1 MEKIYSIPF
10 SNKAK
15 QLDWFIM
22 VELLERRY
30 VVLLM
35 FNPYAWIPPWLEF
48 KNYSAYVRSSLD
60 PFTLL
65 IKKKKKKQRM
75 LWFFIIYL
83 EPKKKRKAQNK
94 ILDEWYVYRPS
105 SKVVGLQECHQYWSL
120 VKLHMNDKNMQFQ
133 EELSIA
139 TNTIDYRVIACY
151 LWPPNFFFFFL
162 KF

>member
-1 MEKIYSIPF
+1 MDEVQTSNKKKYTVFKNILFLTYTKIKQMEKIYSIPF

-60 PFTLL
+60 PFSLL

-75 LWFFIIYL
+75 L
-83 EPKKKRKAQNK
+83 
-94 ILDEWYVYRPS
+94 
-105 SKVVGLQECHQYWSL
+105 
-120 VKLHMNDKNMQFQ
+120 
-133 EELSIA
+133 
-139 TNTIDYRVIACY
+139 
-151 LWPPNFFFFFL
+151 
-162 KF
+162 

>member
-1 MEKIYSIPF
+1 MDEVQTSNKKKYTVFKNILFLTYTKIKQMDILKKKKKMEKIYSIPF

-65 IKKKKKKQRM
+65 IKK
-75 LWFFIIYL
+75 
-83 EPKKKRKAQNK
+83 
-94 ILDEWYVYRPS
+94 
-105 SKVVGLQECHQYWSL
+105 
-120 VKLHMNDKNMQFQ
+120 
-133 EELSIA
+133 
-139 TNTIDYRVIACY
+139 
-151 LWPPNFFFFFL
+151 
-162 KF
+162 